1 MRRTSDPPL
10 LPGLMAIVNWLNP
23 LCARPLSATVRDGV
37 TPGILIF
44 TEETERGPAKSTSVW
59 DPPGRNI
66 APPHATVL
74 PVVSLGLVPV
84 LFHAA
89 RTAVLS
95 SVPVQVGTCASER

>member
-1 MRRTSDPPL
+1 MRRTSDTPL
-10 LPGLMAIVNWLNP
+10 LPGLMAIVNWLKP
-23 LCARPLSATVRDGV
+23 LCARPLSATVRAGV

-66 APPHATVL
+66 TPPDAAVL
-74 PVVSLGLVPV
+74 PAVSLGSVPA

-95 SVPVQVGTCASER
+95 SVPVQVVTCASGR